1 MIPWITRGARF
12 PSPNTALVDPDGLL
26 CAGGDLQPATIVS
39 AYSQGIFPWFSDG
52 QPILWWT
59 PDPRMVLLPN
69 ELKVTRSLRKVI
81 RQGKFEVTFDTAF
94 DRVIDS
100 CAEPREP
107 GGGTWIVAEI
117 QNAYKQLHKQGV
129 AHSVECWLGDRL
141 VGGLYGVAIG
151 RVFFGESMFSRVSD
165 ASKVAF
171 VTLVDKLRQDKFE
184 LIDCQQQTR
193 HLASFGA
200 QPISRAAFLQRL
212 GDLINS
218 AQPIESVAER
228 HSVWSSP
235 QSAQSTF

>member
-26 CAGGDLQPATIVS
+26 CAGGDLRPATIVA

-59 PDPRMVLLPN
+59 PDPRMVLFPEEFKLS
-69 ELKVTRSLRKVI
+69 RSLTKTI
-81 RQGKFEVTFDTAF
+81 RQQKFEVTFNVAF
-94 DRVIDS
+94 RRVIEN
-100 CAEPREP
+100 CAAPREP
-107 GGGTWIVAEI
+107 GGGTWIVEQI
-117 QNAYKQLHKQGV
+117 QDAYTLLHNQGF
-129 AHSVECWLGDRL
+129 AHSVESWAGDQL

-151 RVFFGESMFSRVSD
+151 QAFFGESMFTRQTD

-171 VTLVDKLRQDKFE
+171 ATLVDKLTRDGFR

-200 QPISRAAFLQRL
+200 RPIPRAEFLQRL
-212 GDLINS
+212 AELINS
-218 AQPIESVAER
+218 NELDDHR
-228 HSVWSSP
+228 
-235 QSAQSTF
+235 SAWKPCLATTPTF

>member
-1 MIPWITRGARF
+1 MIPWMTRGARF

-59 PDPRMVLLPN
+59 PDPRMVLFPKEFKLS
-69 ELKVTRSLRKVI
+69 RSLAKTI
-81 RQGKFEVTFDTAF
+81 RQQKFEVTFDVAF
-94 DRVIDS
+94 RSVIEH
-100 CAEPREP
+100 CAAPREP
-107 GGGTWIVAEI
+107 GGGTWIVKEI
-117 QNAYKQLHKQGV
+117 QDAYTQLHKQGV
-129 AHSVECWLGDRL
+129 AHSVESWLGDQL

-151 RVFFGESMFSRVSD
+151 NVFFGESMFTRETD

-171 VTLVDKLRQDKFE
+171 ATLVEKLTDDGFR

-200 QPISRAAFLQRL
+200 RPISRAEFLQRL
-212 GDLINS
+212 GELINS
-218 AQPIESVAER
+218 A
-228 HSVWSSP
+228 SP
-235 QSAQSTF
+235 DDFQSAWAPRPT